1 MKHTDIKQGLTLG
14 AATIIALLVIII
26 TFYATR
32 NTIEKTE
39 QRYLEQILMEL
50 IEPNSYN
57 NQPALDTIQVT
68 HSSLGSKDLKT
79 IYRARQDGQAT
90 GLVISAVAPDGYNG
104 NIDMLIGLNYEG
116 TIVGVRVSNHNETP
130 GLGDDI
136 DIKRSDWI
144 KSFDALSPTAMPDFA
159 WQVKK
164 DGGQFDQFT
173 GATITPRAVVQ
184 AVHRVANWYQIER
197 DSIFSASANN
207 IR

>member
-1 MKHTDIKQGLTLG
+1 MKHPDIKHGFTLG
-14 AATIIALLVIII
+14 VASIIALLVIIT

-32 NTIEKTE
+32 STIDKTE
-39 QRYLEQILMEL
+39 QRYLEQTLTEL

-57 NQPALDTIQVT
+57 NQPALDTIQLM
-68 HSSLGSKDLKT
+68 HSSLGSDELKT
-79 IYRARQDGQAT
+79 IYRARLDGQAT

-104 NIDMLIGLNYEG
+104 NIDMLIGLTYEG
-116 TIVGVRVSNHNETP
+116 TIVGVRVSQHNETP

-144 KSFDALSPTAMPDFA
+144 KSFDGLPSATMPDFT

-173 GATITPRAVVQ
+173 GATITPRAVVH

-197 DSIFSASANN
+197 DAIFAASTNG